1 MKEVFIIG
9 AGFTGMRLAQM
20 LVAERREVVL
30 IDKNPERIK
39 FALGRLDCRAIEAE
53 GADFSVLERS
63 GIGSADSLVALTGDD
78 ETNIAVSSLVE
89 TVWPDVRKIARVRNF
104 SYYTAASLAR
114 QRAGEA
120 GSLPLCGI
128 DRMLNPDVEASSAI
142 VRAVRYGAVGNVID
156 LPGEYVLLTVKLG
169 EGSVLT
175 GVPLR
180 ELKGIAGWKNVIAF
194 VESQGEAF
202 LPNGETILKPGDV
215 FGVVSKK
222 DEISSLVKTTCS
234 DDAEFKKIVIFGADR
249 VGMLLVS
256 QFATK
261 LNSSIWSKLFG
272 SSSPRSEVVV
282 VDRDIDRCN
291 EIAQRFPSV
300 RTVCGDFT
308 DSALIADEDLCNCD
322 LLVAASG
329 DREKNLLT
337 AAYMKSRGVGRC
349 IALTENSAY
358 DEISSKLGV
367 DVTVSLR
374 ESVVDGI
381 LSCLRGGNVSSVHSV
396 CNRRYEI
403 VEGEISDSSSVAG
416 KNLSEIGSGGLEC
429 LVLLVTSPSGEETVV
444 PNGNTVLE
452 EGSRI
457 VLIAPAGNTVLLR
470 RFFGEG

>member
-1 MKEVFIIG
+1 M
-9 AGFTGMRLAQM
+9 
-20 LVAERREVVL
+20 
-30 IDKNPERIK
+30 
-39 FALGRLDCRAIEAE
+39 
-53 GADFSVLERS
+53 
-63 GIGSADSLVALTGDD
+63 
-78 ETNIAVSSLVE
+78 
-89 TVWPDVRKIARVRNF
+89 
-104 SYYTAASLAR
+104 
-114 QRAGEA
+114 
-120 GSLPLCGI
+120 
-128 DRMLNPDVEASSAI
+128 
-142 VRAVRYGAVGNVID
+142 
-156 LPGEYVLLTVKLG
+156 
-169 EGSVLT
+169 
-175 GVPLR
+175 
-180 ELKGIAGWKNVIAF
+180 
-194 VESQGEAF
+194 
-202 LPNGETILKPGDV
+202 
-215 FGVVSKK
+215 
-222 DEISSLVKTTCS
+222 
-234 DDAEFKKIVIFGADR
+234 
-249 VGMLLVS
+249 
-256 QFATK
+256 
-261 LNSSIWSKLFG
+261 
-272 SSSPRSEVVV
+272 

-300 RTVCGDFT
+300 RTVCGDVT
-308 DSALIADEDLCNCD
+308 DSAVISDEDLCNCD

-329 DREKNLLT
+329 NREKNLLT